1 MEFLNTFR
9 GRLLLILTV
18 LLIATLSVQYYLNL
32 RTQRE
37 SNEIRAAQE
46 QTIVAAIALGFT
58 SMTSKEDRLQDLID
72 QPEQTFL
79 DDAAKDRIRDIII
92 IDNDW
97 RVVDSLN
104 PDLLPDADDD
114 GNVTYK
120 QLSDLTDLPPLME
133 GKRLGED
140 LSHFPNR
147 NAEANENKDDEA
159 HAIPIET
166 SKGRWYVM
174 VLLKNPK
181 SEAARRAAQPLI
193 YTLGVLLVSSLI
205 TRSMMG
211 FPYLASPV

>member
-37 SNEIRAAQE
+37 SNALRAAQE

-79 DDAAKDRIRDIII
+79 EHAAKDRIRDIII
-92 IDNDW
+92 IDDDW

-133 GKRLGED
+133 GKRL
-140 LSHFPNR
+140 
-147 NAEANENKDDEA
+147 
-159 HAIPIET
+159 
-166 SKGRWYVM
+166 
-174 VLLKNPK
+174 
-181 SEAARRAAQPLI
+181 
-193 YTLGVLLVSSLI
+193 
-205 TRSMMG
+205 
-211 FPYLASPV
+211 